1 MDASGYTPQEKMSF
15 EEKGKEMGIEIM
27 NLMKFNDHLAKA
39 TFQRGS
45 DKKFKVFPCSREDDW
60 IPRHPKKTNWIM
72 TRREIS

>member
-1 MDASGYTPQEKMSF
+1 MSF

-60 IPRHPKKTNWIM
+60 IPRHPKKQTELWLGERFHKDWWAN
-72 TRREIS
+72 